1 MLHLIFGVVF
11 VSRQDFYYNYRYKIP
26 KNKDQK
32 RCVISQSQ
40 YSSLSLSDFFLFL
53 YGKYILSCEG
63 KVLICSL
70 KSKQISTIANAGLR
84 CRTQVRGRLP
94 LFSSSGIAFQLPLF
108 SCLTIWPKSWI
119 IRCDWSINKYW
130 PIHGYIRETVII
142 HQKPMILTKQ
152 AIVLVNVGFGEYN
165 GADRK
170 NSFGWGWMGYSNT
183 RVTPRFRPKEH
194 KKIVI
199 V

>member
-1 MLHLIFGVVF
+1 
-11 VSRQDFYYNYRYKIP
+11 
-26 KNKDQK
+26 
-32 RCVISQSQ
+32 
-40 YSSLSLSDFFLFL
+40 
-53 YGKYILSCEG
+53 
-63 KVLICSL
+63 
-70 KSKQISTIANAGLR
+70 
-84 CRTQVRGRLP
+84 
-94 LFSSSGIAFQLPLF
+94 
-108 SCLTIWPKSWI
+108 
-119 IRCDWSINKYW
+119 
-130 PIHGYIRETVII
+130 
-142 HQKPMILTKQ
+142 MILTKQ